1 MPRNNWSSPLTTEC
15 PGSYCGGVRPEVKT
29 SSIGSVEDHM
39 MLLCVMCRRTML
51 EAYLRVPWVIIH
63 AKDYI
68 DELVKENDVDHGI
81 VLTSPTEAEKAYSFV
96 HPTHNVVIDRFMN
109 LPQEFDLG
117 EHLVA
122 KNSRKKVNQLNNRI
136 NELDRREKVIKD
148 SMTSLSEMNKT
159 REKSRCES
167 IDQLNAD
174 DIMKFQA
181 WLDVGEV
188 MLKGQLREDSSLSSH
203 SPPEDANI

>member
-1 MPRNNWSSPLTTEC
+1 ME
-15 PGSYCGGVRPEVKT
+15 GKKT
-29 SSIGSVEDHM
+29 AGRQKISLMKIEKYLD
-39 MLLCVMCRRTML
+39 LCSTFSKSRSGL
-51 EAYLRVPWVIIH
+51 YKKAS
-63 AKDYI
+63 
-68 DELVKENDVDHGI
+68 ELVRENDVDLGI

-122 KNSRKKVNQLNNRI
+122 KNSH
-136 NELDRREKVIKD
+136 
-148 SMTSLSEMNKT
+148 
-159 REKSRCES
+159 
-167 IDQLNAD
+167 

-188 MLKGQLREDSSLSSH
+188 MLKGQLREDSSLYSY
-203 SPPEDANI
+203 SPPEDADI